1 MINAHLSTIKMIII
15 RHVVSVVDRIGAG
28 IVQRIVV
35 VAAVLMIVVEQ
46 QIAVER
52 IHSHDEKTSFPIEHE

>member
-1 MINAHLSTIKMIII
+1 MIII
-15 RHVVSVVDRIGAG
+15 RHVVSVVDRIGVA